1 MAPSQNSVKTEVYPF
16 IDPKNFKGKFKGKT
30 VFVTGA
36 GGGIG
41 RGISIAFAKA
51 GANVSFVDLDHDRVM
66 ETVSLCQA
74 EGAEALGTV
83 CDLTDHQA
91 VDKVIEAYVK
101 FRALLISRTEKRF
114 GKIDVLVNNAGINR
128 RRPFHMMSFE
138 TFSKVIEVNFMAV
151 TPLL

>member
-1 MAPSQNSVKTEVYPF
+1 
-16 IDPKNFKGKFKGKT
+16 

-51 GANVSFVDLDHDRVM
+51 GANVSFVDLDHERVT
-66 ETVSLCQA
+66 ETVRLCEA

-91 VDKVIEAYVK
+91 IDKVLEA
-101 FRALLISRTEKRF
+101 
-114 GKIDVLVNNAGINR
+114 
-128 RRPFHMMSFE
+128 
-138 TFSKVIEVNFMAV
+138 
-151 TPLL
+151 

>member
-16 IDPKNFKGKFKGKT
+16 IDPKNFKGKLKGKT

-66 ETVSLCQA
+66 E
-74 EGAEALGTV
+74 GAEALGTV

-91 VDKVIEAYVK
+91 VDKVIEEYVK

-138 TFSKVIEVNFMAV
+138 TFAKVIEVNFMAV
-151 TPLL
+151 TPFW

>member
-66 ETVSLCQA
+66 ETVSLC
-74 EGAEALGTV
+74 EG
-83 CDLTDHQA
+83 C
-91 VDKVIEAYVK
+91 
-101 FRALLISRTEKRF
+101 
-114 GKIDVLVNNAGINR
+114 VNR
-128 RRPFHMMSFE
+128 
-138 TFSKVIEVNFMAV
+138 
-151 TPLL
+151 